1 MLGPPRPY
9 YLNLFIICTILPNIN
24 GCNINNIHFLQ
35 HNIYTFLL
43 DCKRFIFNK
52 LIGSFTIYLSGH
64 TACNACDM

>member
-1 MLGPPRPY
+1 MLGHTRPY

-52 LIGSFTIYLSGH
+52 LIGTIYLSGH